1 MSDLPAS
8 LAPALLET
16 ILAQLAL
23 LFLSAA
29 AGDTEAARHAAAQM
43 IAAYNAETEEEIS
56 LAAEII
62 SFRFHSLEALGHAA
76 AAGLSLNKVLRLR
89 GSAVS
94 LRRESHKAQRKLDQ
108 LQKARRAGTQPQP
121 AQPVP
126 AIPHIENALSLIE
139 AGREATQVAAQP
151 AKKLTWTQAYQQR
164 IAAKH
169 LAARQS
175 KNQPPRPDATP
186 AANAAAAP
194 AS

>member
-8 LAPALLET
+8 LAPPSSKPSSPSF
-16 ILAQLAL
+16 AL

-94 LRRESHKAQRKLDQ
+94 LSRKSHKAQRKLDQ
-108 LQKARRAGTQPQP
+108 LQKA
-121 AQPVP
+121 
-126 AIPHIENALSLIE
+126 
-139 AGREATQVAAQP
+139 
-151 AKKLTWTQAYQQR
+151 
-164 IAAKH
+164 
-169 LAARQS
+169 
-175 KNQPPRPDATP
+175 
-186 AANAAAAP
+186 AAP
-194 AS
+194 APSNNRLNPSPPSPTSKMRSVSSRPVAKQPRPLPSPPRN